1 MVSPNYNFFWI
12 LAHYAFENISKKP
25 WFFAL
30 ICNSNKH
37 YILKFFSHFRPLW
50 IVAHHMLAR
59 SASPTTSRLDENPFF
74 ALLIPQQR
82 HHGLPKTQEQ
92 HLTIELP
99 PPPHPRGNGVWRR
112 QSPFMCLCSAA
123 ELAWTVGIAME
134 IIEVAASVKKYFSS
148 FPYKI

>member
-1 MVSPNYNFFWI
+1 MSILTLEANRPPGLLQIPFSQQLANYWNIFSNF
-12 LAHYAFENISKKP
+12 LG
-25 WFFAL
+25 
-30 ICNSNKH
+30 
-37 YILKFFSHFRPLW
+37 PLW
-50 IVAHHMLAR
+50 IVTHRLLAR

-92 HLTIELP
+92 HLIIELP
-99 PPPHPRGNGVWRR
+99 LPPHPRGNGVWRR